1 MTLSIKDPGSAITHF
16 IGMLLAAAASTPLL
30 MTAARHNGG
39 HSVLPLAVFAL
50 SMILLYGA
58 STVYHTLNISE
69 KINRLLRKI
78 DQRAPEM
85 ERIKFSTT
93 MVRIEGIMML
103 LNRCQALAP
112 SRSAAS

>member
-58 STVYHTLNISE
+58 STVYHTLN
-69 KINRLLRKI
+69 
-78 DQRAPEM
+78 
-85 ERIKFSTT
+85 T
-93 MVRIEGIMML
+93 
-103 LNRCQALAP
+103 
-112 SRSAAS
+112 